1 MNTWISRG
9 PGRICRTAEHLPH
22 VRIGTSGWHYQHWR
36 GPYYRPRGKGM
47 TSLFSSCHPGV
58 SNAMSPSSSF
68 VHPWTRF
75 EESLRFSGPSRFAP
89 HAPLKSDRKN
99 AAARINARYHLLFRT
114 GTVGF
119 CVCLD

>member
-1 MNTWISRG
+1 
-9 PGRICRTAEHLPH
+9 
-22 VRIGTSGWHYQHWR
+22 
-36 GPYYRPRGKGM
+36 M

-89 HAPLKSDRKN
+89 HAPLKSDREN
-99 AAARINARYHLLFRT
+99 AEARVNAGYHLLFRT

-119 CVCLD
+119 CACLD